1 MSILDKL
8 DNTSSDNLSGKV
20 AKESTDKFNN
30 KYLFCLTY
38 VLAEY
43 ELVDDVSDRLMN
55 IFSNCLNV
63 EDFFIA
69 KYQPFNDDFMINNT
83 RHLNLWHVDVCFNY
97 DYTSDADVLKF
108 FNKMY
113 LYTNVLSKTSAR
125 MGQISPGVYAITL
138 KRTNVNMEV
147 SIHHINNFNNISR
160 LYGIFSAN
168 DEESNKRV
176 HDLLYILR
184 GKESDTPKRTKLEVR
199 RIAWLNENS
208 YELKHHYR
216 TTNGYQY
223 EYKVEY
229 NHPARQILPKNK
241 IGVYNITIN
250 CNTAILKARTLRELS
265 LRILL
270 FKAFIDETKADDGW
284 NIYRDSNV
292 ISLRTPGTAYAFC
305 LEGAYL
311 KERRFNLTANL
322 KDMKVMNDYVHY
334 LYENNKIENGDDY
347 EQFIKTLTD
356 FVNRVTIEDVQAFI
370 KMRSTVNPLYNN
382 IVI

>member
-1 MSILDKL
+1 MSILDRL

-20 AKESTDKFNN
+20 AKESVDKFNN

-43 ELVDDVSDRLMN
+43 ELVDDVSNRLMN

-63 EDFFIA
+63 NEFFIS
-69 KYQPFNDDFMINNT
+69 KYKPFDDDFTINNT
-83 RHLNLWHVDVCFNY
+83 RHLNLWHVDVFFNY

-113 LYTNVLSKTSAR
+113 LYTNLLSKTGYK
-125 MGQISPGVYAITL
+125 MGQITPGVYSIIL
-138 KRTNVNMEV
+138 KRIDVNMEV
-147 SIHHINNFNNISR
+147 TIHYINNISN

-168 DEESNKRV
+168 EESNKRV
-176 HDLLYILR
+176 YDLLYILR
-184 GKESDTPKRTKLEVR
+184 GKESDNSKRTELEVR

-216 TTNGYQY
+216 TANGYQY
-223 EYKVEY
+223 EYNVEY
-229 NHPARQILPKNK
+229 NHLARQILPENK
-241 IGVYNITIN
+241 ICVHNITIN
-250 CNTAILKARTLRELS
+250 FNTAILKARTLRELS

-270 FKAFIDETKADDGW
+270 FKAFIDETKTDDGW

-292 ISLRTPGTAYAFC
+292 ISLLRNPANAYAFC

-322 KDMKVMNDYVHY
+322 KDMRVMNDYVHY
-334 LYENNKIENGDDY
+334 LYENNRIDEIKNINEA
-347 EQFIKTLTD
+347 EQFIEMLTD
-356 FVNRVTIEDVQAFI
+356 FVNRVTIEDVQSFI
-370 KMRSTVNPLYNN
+370 KMRSTVNPQYNN